1 MLKKTTKFIAS
12 LAAALS
18 LTSCLD
24 SPSNDYHQITQPQ
37 SEIAYANTP
46 SGRVCFLSVQ
56 EWKITPLSSNDWLT
70 IDQLSGPAGY
80 YNVLNVTFK
89 PNTTGQWRYST
100 FLLQDVTSSDVS
112 CNFSLYQYATRGD
125 GSMGCAGL
133 VKRITGSDGS
143 EIDLTYGIHSLPME
157 VKMSKNGELL
167 RQLTFDYGSD
177 SVYTIKDGNVT
188 LKSKYNNG
196 FQPVEDFISNTDTVS
211 GTTFSLGGL
220 MRPIFLHSAKSK
232 KSVGM
237 SIDFVNQETGVD
249 AARAADSVRYL
260 FIDEEGIHEWHKFKT
275 DCSTN
280 VENRY
285 QSVDVNQLFM
295 GVEKCDP
302 YCLLGIFRNTRCSYI
317 YKNMTDQDRTYTLE
331 PTLNSDKSVKE
342 LKVTNP
348 DGQVITYT
356 FEY

>member
-1 MLKKTTKFIAS
+1 MKTTKIIAS
-12 LAAALS
+12 FVAALS
-18 LTSCLD
+18 LSSCLD

-46 SGRVCFLSVQ
+46 SGRVSFMSIQ
-56 EWKITPLSSNDWLT
+56 EWRITPLSSNDWLT

-100 FLLQDVTSSDVS
+100 FLLQDMTSSDVS
-112 CNFSLYQYATRGD
+112 CNFAIYQYATRGD
-125 GSMGCAGL
+125 GSMGCAAL
-133 VKRITGSDGS
+133 VKKITGSDGS
-143 EIDLTYGIHSLPME
+143 EINLTYGINSLPME

-167 RQLTFDYGSD
+167 RQLSFDFGSD
-177 SVYTIKDGNVT
+177 SIYTIHDGNIT

-196 FQPVEDFISNTDTVS
+196 FQPTEAFVSSTDTITCGTS
-211 GTTFSLGGL
+211 GQGSLT
-220 MRPIFLHSAKSK
+220 RPIFLHNTKK
-232 KSVGM
+232 KSAGM

-249 AARAADSVRYL
+249 ATRAADSVRYL
-260 FIDEEGIHEWHKFKT
+260 YISEEGAHEWHKFKT

-302 YCLLGIFRNTRCSYI
+302 YCLLGIFRYTRCSYI
-317 YKNMTDQDRTYTLE
+317 YKSMTDQDKTYTLE
-331 PTLNSDKSVKE
+331 PTLNSDRSVRE
-342 LKVTNP
+342 LKVTDP